1 MMWPFEPQAGGLKLL
16 MDLQQMKRKQT
27 RLMHAQLLSK
37 EEAEL
42 LNSHLSLSN
51 SAKLLDK
58 ASGQAS
64 AVGAAVRR
72 SFSSRYVKVPAAISP
87 A

>member
-1 MMWPFEPQAGGLKLL
+1 ML

-27 RLMHAQLLSK
+27 RLMHAHLLSE

-42 LNSHLSLSN
+42 LNFSLSN

-58 ASGQAS
+58 ASGKAS

-72 SFSSRYVKVPAAISP
+72 RVPSASRYVKVPAAISP

>member
-1 MMWPFEPQAGGLKLL
+1 ML

-27 RLMHAQLLSK
+27 RLMHAHLLSE

-42 LNSHLSLSN
+42 LNFPLSN

-58 ASGQAS
+58 ASGKAS

-72 SFSSRYVKVPAAISP
+72 RVPSASRYVKVPAAISP

>member
-1 MMWPFEPQAGGLKLL
+1 
-16 MDLQQMKRKQT
+16 MKRKQT
-27 RLMHAQLLSK
+27 RLMHAHLLSE

-42 LNSHLSLSN
+42 LNFSLSN

-58 ASGQAS
+58 ASGKAS

-72 SFSSRYVKVPAAISP
+72 RVPSASRYVKVPAAISP

>member
-1 MMWPFEPQAGGLKLL
+1 MAVFEPQAGGLKLL

-27 RLMHAQLLSK
+27 RLMHAHLLSE

-42 LNSHLSLSN
+42 LNFSLSN

-58 ASGQAS
+58 ASGKAS

-72 SFSSRYVKVPAAISP
+72 RVPSASRYVKVPAAISP